1 MRKKSAIG
9 ITALICFVAAGFFL
23 YSNFV
28 GFERESLARKLP
40 ADTYASLSLRHV
52 RKLGIAFATDE
63 QLRASAQVVQALAKI
78 LGDSLPSIEFPSVGT
93 KIDDALLLSLSK
105 HFKTQLTLAA
115 LPSNA
120 ESGGPPEWAILSD
133 FFGESDDFKKTLLE
147 ISRQASTPE
156 LSFQWTENSWQGIP
170 FQSLS
175 LSGSSDT
182 IDFSQLDLSWAI
194 YDETLYLCSHRDS
207 LKKLLAHALTPNAAN
222 VRNLL
227 KTHDIK
233 SHVPSADLTLFVNSK
248 PCLELL
254 TDSLQKQLIS
264 SGGLAATFN
273 PSNFAQALNLDNI
286 ESLALAVE
294 FTGNRTVY
302 SGIRY
307 KPDCPLL
314 ASLEANQRSTAA
326 PPSNTPIFASE
337 TLNIDAGD
345 VILQLKNAFL
355 KAAPLANFPYFGLRS
370 QIQTS
375 SGLDLEK
382 VLENSFSPTI
392 TSSYTFDFGVG
403 RNRFGE
409 AKERVVFDSAF
420 KFKLSENSQLATL
433 FDSQKS
439 RLLDSK
445 TLFAYEEDNTLYI
458 DKERDATLTA
468 DRFAL
473 SFSDN
478 YLTIGFGTL
487 KSFTELRDRTELLE
501 PSNETVPSETLQV
514 GSGSMTTSKLPT
526 ALFQLASVLY
536 QQVNNTS
543 HIPQAFLDF
552 DWGSLTIL
560 EQNRI
565 STTYLSA
572 DGHLFRLST
581 QVD

>member
-40 ADTYASLSLRHV
+40 VDTYASLSLRHV

-78 LGDSLPSIEFPSVGT
+78 LGDSLPSIDFSGVDT
-93 KIDDALLLSLSK
+93 DIDDALLLSLSK
-105 HFKTQLTLAA
+105 HFKTQLTLAM
-115 LPSNA
+115 LPPHS
-120 ESGGPPEWAILSD
+120 ESGDSPEWAILSD
-133 FFGESDDFKKTLLE
+133 FFGENEDFEKTLLE
-147 ISRQASTPE
+147 ISAQASTPK

-175 LSGSSDT
+175 LSASSDR
-182 IDFSQLDLSWAI
+182 IDFSKLDLSWAI

-207 LKKLLAHALTPNAAN
+207 LKKLLAHAQSKKVAN
-222 VRNLL
+222 VRDLL
-227 KTHDIK
+227 QAHDID

-254 TDSLQKQLIS
+254 TDSLQKRLIS

-294 FTGNRTVY
+294 FTGNRTLY

-307 KPDCPLL
+307 KPDLPLL
-314 ASLEANQRSTAA
+314 ASLEASHRSIAA
-326 PPSNTPIFASE
+326 PPPNTPIFASE

-345 VILQLKNAFL
+345 VLLQLKSAFL

-375 SGLDLEK
+375 SGLDLET
-382 VLENSFSPTI
+382 VLANSFSPRV
-392 TSSYTFDFGVG
+392 TSSYTVDFGVG

-433 FDSQKS
+433 VDSQKS
-439 RLLDSK
+439 WLLDSP
-445 TLFAYEEDNTLYI
+445 TLSAYEEDNTLYI
-458 DKERDATLTA
+458 DRENDVTLTA

-487 KSFTELRDRTELLE
+487 KSFTELCDRAELLE
-501 PSNETVPSETLQV
+501 QSSETVSSDTLQV
-514 GSGSMTTSKLPT
+514 GNGSMTTSKLPT

-572 DGHLFRLST
+572 DGHLFRISS